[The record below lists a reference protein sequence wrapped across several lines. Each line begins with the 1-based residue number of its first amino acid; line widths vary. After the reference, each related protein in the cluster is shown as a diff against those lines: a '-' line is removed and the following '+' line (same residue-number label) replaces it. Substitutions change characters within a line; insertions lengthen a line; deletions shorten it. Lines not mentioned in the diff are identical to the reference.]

1 MYQKGKNQITV
12 HKTAADMVRRD
23 EANKKLAF
31 AAGNK
36 IKPVLKQLD
45 TALTGLGDKAVISH
59 RIAFGR
65 NKVTHEKKKSLVA
78 RLAGAFINPFT
89 AILFCLA
96 VVSIFTDIVVPIL
109 LHAPEDVAPLT
120 IIIILTMVFISGT
133 LRFVQESRS
142 GNAAEKLL
150 AMIPPLARLQE
161 RTTGSRRSL
170 WKIW

>member
-1 MYQKGKNQITV
+1 MYQKEKSQITV

-45 TALTGLGDKAVISH
+45 TVLTGLGDKAVISH

-109 LHAPEDVAPLT
+109 QHHYNFDDGIYFRYTSVCPGIPVGECRGEAVGDDYHHLHGYKKEQREAGDP
-120 IIIILTMVFISGT
+120 SG
-133 LRFVQESRS
+133 RF
-142 GNAAEKLL
+142 
-150 AMIPPLARLQE
+150 
-161 RTTGSRRSL
+161 GSR
-170 WKIW
+170 

>member
-78 RLAGAFINPFT
+78 WQSY
-89 AILFCLA
+89 LFL
-96 VVSIFTDIVVPIL
+96 PIL
-109 LHAPEDVAPLT
+109 LYRSFSMHRR
-120 IIIILTMVFISGT
+120 MW
-133 LRFVQESRS
+133 LR
-142 GNAAEKLL
+142 L
-150 AMIPPLARLQE
+150 P
-161 RTTGSRRSL
+161 SL
-170 WKIW
+170 

>member
-1 MYQKGKNQITV
+1 MYQKEKSQITV

-109 LHAPEDVAPLT
+109 QHAPEDVAPLT
-120 IIIILTMVFISGT
+120 IIIIFTMVFISGT

-150 AMIPPLARLQE
+150 AMITTTCTVTRL
-161 RTTGSRRSL
+161 SL
-170 WKIW
+170 IHI

>member
-1 MYQKGKNQITV
+1 MYQKEKNQITV

-89 AILFCLA
+89 QFCSAWQSYLFL
-96 VVSIFTDIVVPIL
+96 PIL
-109 LHAPEDVAPLT
+109 LYRSFSMHRR
-120 IIIILTMVFISGT
+120 MW
-133 LRFVQESRS
+133 LR
-142 GNAAEKLL
+142 L
-150 AMIPPLARLQE
+150 P
-161 RTTGSRRSL
+161 SL
-170 WKIW
+170 

>member
-1 MYQKGKNQITV
+1 MADAHLKSKGGINPNVSKGKNQITV

-96 VVSIFTDIVVPIL
+96 VVSILPIL
-109 LHAPEDVAPLT
+109 LYRSFSMHRR
-120 IIIILTMVFISGT
+120 MW
-133 LRFVQESRS
+133 LR
-142 GNAAEKLL
+142 L
-150 AMIPPLARLQE
+150 P
-161 RTTGSRRSL
+161 SL
-170 WKIW
+170 

>member
-1 MYQKGKNQITV
+1 MYQKEKNQITV

-78 RLAGAFINPFT
+78 RLAACTGGCGSAYHHYNFYDGIYFRYTSVCPG
-89 AILFCLA
+89 IPVGECRGEA
-96 VVSIFTDIVVPIL
+96 VGDDYHH
-109 LHAPEDVAPLT
+109 LHGYKKEQREAGDP
-120 IIIILTMVFISGT
+120 SG
-133 LRFVQESRS
+133 RF
-142 GNAAEKLL
+142 
-150 AMIPPLARLQE
+150 
-161 RTTGSRRSL
+161 GSR
-170 WKIW
+170 

>member
-78 RLAGAFINPFT
+78 RLAGAFINLRLDN
-89 AILFCLA
+89 IRLS
-96 VVSIFTDIVVPIL
+96 V
-109 LHAPEDVAPLT
+109 
-120 IIIILTMVFISGT
+120 
-133 LRFVQESRS
+133 LRFLPDIRF
-142 GNAAEKLL
+142 
-150 AMIPPLARLQE
+150 
-161 RTTGSRRSL
+161 RRRAL
-170 WKIW
+170 

>member
-1 MYQKGKNQITV
+1 MYQKEKNQITV

-65 NKVTHEKKKSLVA
+65 NKVTHEKKK
-78 RLAGAFINPFT
+78 
-89 AILFCLA
+89 
-96 VVSIFTDIVVPIL
+96 
-109 LHAPEDVAPLT
+109 
-120 IIIILTMVFISGT
+120 
-133 LRFVQESRS
+133 
-142 GNAAEKLL
+142 
-150 AMIPPLARLQE
+150 
-161 RTTGSRRSL
+161 
-170 WKIW
+170 